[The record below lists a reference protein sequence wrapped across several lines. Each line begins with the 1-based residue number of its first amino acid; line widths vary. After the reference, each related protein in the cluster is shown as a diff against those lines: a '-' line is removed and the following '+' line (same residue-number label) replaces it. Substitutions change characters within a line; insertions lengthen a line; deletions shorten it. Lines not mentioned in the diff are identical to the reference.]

1 MKLNR
6 WTILAVILLLS
17 TGVGLLF
24 RPSGPMEGPPQM
36 VEKDGLSLTCPEY
49 LIKRPRALGVF
60 TCVLVNESY
69 FNKDFVLHGSW
80 LSYRTQKE
88 EFPNQ
93 YLIMPRFTWRLSQKM
108 EIYAE
113 FSERDGRSQ
122 SIGEDP
128 ANQDLIRP
136 TIRIADNVDLRIKQG
151 SGVYLG
157 MGLLALQ
164 IVLVANGTLLEL
176 LARIASWVSVMLRSS
191 RKSVS
196 KPASHIK
203 PPLFLVMYFDRLTG
217 RDLQRESSSTG
228 RFSKMAIQALWAS
241 YVVQLGLL
249 TFFHIFDMFTVER
262 NTHYWVYYPIILV
275 LTVPAASAILA
286 GLLGIEYR
294 LFRRILQAEDANQL
308 GRPSETRGFWRS
320 LNPFFVAAIAG
331 WLLLPLFTRLYL
343 TMFFE

>member
-17 TGVGLLF
+17 TAVGLLF

-113 FSERDGRSQ
+113 FSEREGRSQ

-136 TIRIADNVDLRIKQG
+136 T
-151 SGVYLG
+151 
-157 MGLLALQ
+157 M
-164 IVLVANGTLLEL
+164 VLNC
-176 LARIASWVSVMLRSS
+176 
-191 RKSVS
+191 
-196 KPASHIK
+196 P
-203 PPLFLVMYFDRLTG
+203 
-217 RDLQRESSSTG
+217 
-228 RFSKMAIQALWAS
+228 
-241 YVVQLGLL
+241 QL
-249 TFFHIFDMFTVER
+249 
-262 NTHYWVYYPIILV
+262 
-275 LTVPAASAILA
+275 S
-286 GLLGIEYR
+286 
-294 LFRRILQAEDANQL
+294 
-308 GRPSETRGFWRS
+308 
-320 LNPFFVAAIAG
+320 
-331 WLLLPLFTRLYL
+331 
-343 TMFFE
+343 